1 MAIVTTRQG
10 LIDYALRSLGSPVI
24 QINGDATQWDDR
36 VDDAL
41 QMYSEAHYDAT
52 THDYLAY
59 TVQQADIDNGYITLP
74 DDILTVQRIM
84 PAGGIGLTT
93 GGFAS
98 PEYQMS
104 VSALRTA
111 GGNFTFDSLSLFM
124 VQQQLDQ
131 FAMLTRDKNL
141 FDYHRHM
148 DRLVPHLDMANDYI
162 AGETVLI
169 LEVYTIIDPE
179 THSQIYNDKWLKDY
193 VTQSIKRQWGEN
205 LKKMGGVQLIGG
217 VTLNGKEIWD
227 EAVEALKELKLELEE
242 KYQAPPFFLI
252 G

>member
-1 MAIVTTRQG
+1 MAIVTTRQE

-24 QINGDATQWDDR
+24 QINGDDSQWADR

-41 QMYSEAHYDAT
+41 QMYAEAHYDAT
-52 THDYLAY
+52 EHDYLAY

-74 DDILTVQRIM
+74 DNILTVQRIM

-104 VSALRTA
+104 VSALRTS
-111 GGNFTFDSLSLFM
+111 GGSFTFDSLSLFM
-124 VQQQLDQ
+124 VQHQLNQ

-148 DRLVPHLDMANDYI
+148 DRLVPHIDMGMDYV
-162 AGETVLI
+162 ADETVLI
-169 LEVYTIIDPE
+169 LEVYRIIDPE
-179 THSQIYNDKWLKDY
+179 VYTQIYNDKWLKDY

-227 EAVEALKELKLELEE
+227 EAVEELRRLEVVLEE
-242 KYQAPPFFLI
+242 KYQAPPMFII